1 MKPTGK
7 FVFINGASAPVK
19 SSVFKLP
26 SGSPIAFDIFITG
39 TATVK
44 IYASNIESSA
54 SGTKWGSPLKTITAS
69 SKLIIENEPW
79 INWMV
84 DFESGSG
91 GSVDV
96 VASI

>member
-7 FVFINGASAPVK
+7 FVFIDEAASPVK
-19 SSVFKLP
+19 SSVIKLP
-26 SGSPIAFDIFITG
+26 SGRPIAFDVIITG

-44 IYASNIESSA
+44 IYASNIESVA
-54 SGTKWGSPLKTITAS
+54 SGTKWGSPLKTITTS
-69 SKLIIENEPW
+69 SKIIIENEPW

-91 GSVDV
+91 ATVDV